1 MIKGITYG
9 PLLVISLF
17 LFFGSC
23 TKTKESAV
31 EPGYPLDIDEYEF
44 LRFSGGQEIISPDR
58 VVRADNNWQILLS
71 CLEAKTRRE
80 LNEMNV
86 EFRESQLMI
95 LQAMRFVDCDEKI
108 IKTTMPILGAKE
120 KKKLTPYLLQLAQ
133 DIEPN
138 LRDDINQLKEI
149 LASQGYPDHMFSVL
163 FSCVVDGLVWF
174 PFRAQGLVSEFA
186 LSEKRPLFDGVYWAY
201 TPKRDF
207 RYGSN
212 IAMGEKT
219 LVVLNWSD
227 GPQEKIQKVFHW
239 ENLYFLQEQLDQH
252 GKIVEQDLIDQLLP
266 YGVVDE
272 EGSMTVPV
280 IEMKMDDPLFR
291 ICQSMA
297 QKIVGFMN
305 QNLDL
310 DALRTEYGLPDKE
323 AAFVVAYHEWMW
335 EFMEYITE
343 IDLIDKPLAFE
354 QPDLAEKKDV
364 GKLLFLI
371 KGNISNL

>member
-1 MIKGITYG
+1 MIKRITYG
-9 PLLVISLF
+9 PLLLISLF
-17 LFFGSC
+17 LFFGGC
-23 TKTKESAV
+23 TETKKSAV

-108 IKTTMPILGAKE
+108 IKTKLPILGAKE

-133 DIEPN
+133 DMNPV
-138 LRDDINQLKEI
+138 LSDDIHKLKEI
-149 LASQGYPDHMFSVL
+149 LNDQGYPEHVFSMI
-163 FSCVVDGLVWF
+163 FSGVVDGVVWF
-174 PFRAQGLVSEFA
+174 PFRAQGWISEFS
-186 LSEKRPLFDGVYWAY
+186 LSQRKPLFDGVYWAY

-207 RYGSN
+207 RCGSN

-239 ENLYFLQEQLDQH
+239 ENLYSMQEQLDQH
-252 GKIVEQDLIDQLLP
+252 GQIVEQDLIDQLLP

-280 IEMKMDDPLFR
+280 IEMKMGDPLFR

-297 QKIVGFMN
+297 ANIVGFMN
-305 QNLDL
+305 QNLDME
-310 DALRTEYGLPDKE
+310 ALQTEYRLPDKE

-343 IDLIDKPLAFE
+343 IGLIDKPLAFDKPE
-354 QPDLAEKKDV
+354 TAEKEDI
-364 GKLLFLI
+364 GKLLFVI